1 MAIRTEMEMAMEG
14 EFLRQY
20 GSKYGLSTRE
30 QLSIG
35 RIRWDMFP
43 IGKHGVGAIVYYMK
57 NEEMFALAT
66 DILNGNFA
74 RRIAAETS
82 SYPTAYQY
90 ATGKDAHLH
99 LNIGKSKAANSCCIQ
114 MQDATAKTQYLMG
127 VSMTAMYDM
136 ARKYMLCTGAMP
148 VQSGSYFESVMKAF
162 EKGRADRLAKFGKVN
177 IPDDDIDEPV
187 VTTADEEAPTKQPKP
202 KNETPKAP
210 AEKKEDPKPADVA
223 YTVVANGKKT
233 LDKGFYKFPATLDG
247 APVTLLFKKEEA
259 DKLKWF
265 AEFENTAATKPT
277 TLNLMGE
284 KNGNFILFKS
294 VQKKKA

>member
-1 MAIRTEMEMAMEG
+1 MAIKTEMEMAMEG

-20 GSKYGLSTRE
+20 GSKYGISTRE

-162 EKGRADRLAKFGKVN
+162 EKGRADRLAKFGKVVV
-177 IPDDDIDEPV
+177 PEDDIDEPV
-187 VTTADEEAPTKQPKP
+187 IPTVDEEAPAKQAKP
-202 KNETPKAP
+202 P
-210 AEKKEDPKPADVA
+210 KKEEPPKVVAAD
-223 YTVVANGKKT
+223 YTVVVNGKKT
-233 LDKGFYKFPATLDG
+233 LDKGFYKFAATLDN

-259 DKLKWF
+259 ESMKWF
-265 AEFENTAATKPT
+265 AEFENQAAIKPT
-277 TLNLMGE
+277 NLNLVGE
-284 KNGNFILFKS
+284 KNGKFILFKS
-294 VQKKKA
+294 VQKKKS

>member
-1 MAIRTEMEMAMEG
+1 MAIKTEMEMAMEG

-20 GSKYGLSTRE
+20 GSKYGVSTRE

-66 DILNGNFA
+66 DILNGTFA
-74 RRIAAETS
+74 RRIAAETTN
-82 SYPTAYQY
+82 YPTAYQY

-162 EKGRADRLAKFGKVN
+162 EKGRADRIAKFGKVVV
-177 IPDDDIDEPV
+177 PEDDIDEPV
-187 VTTADEEAPTKQPKP
+187 VPTVDEEAPAKQPAP
-202 KNETPKAP
+202 KKTEQPKEKTEAP
-210 AEKKEDPKPADVA
+210 KVEAAE
-223 YTVVANGKKT
+223 YTVVVNGKKT
-233 LDKGFYKFPATLDG
+233 MDKGFYKFPATLDN

-259 DKLKWF
+259 EKMKWF
-265 AEFENTAATKPT
+265 AEFENQAAIKPT
-277 TLNLMGE
+277 NLNLVGE
-284 KNGNFILFKS
+284 KNGKFILFKS
-294 VQKKKA
+294 VQKKKT